1 MDLGESNL
9 QIMLMYQLARFNS
22 NETKVGGLS
31 LGPGSVAVD
40 RRALL
45 PQLHF
50 KNGKGLGDQ

>member
-9 QIMLMYQLARFNS
+9 QIMLMYQLARFNP
-22 NETKVGGLS
+22 NETKVGGLT

-45 PQLHF
+45 P
-50 KNGKGLGDQ
+50 